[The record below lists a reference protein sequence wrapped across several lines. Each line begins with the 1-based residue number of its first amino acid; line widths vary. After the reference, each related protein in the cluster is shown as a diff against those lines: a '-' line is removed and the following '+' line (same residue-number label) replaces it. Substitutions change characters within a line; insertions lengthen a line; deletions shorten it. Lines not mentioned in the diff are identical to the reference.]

1 MLAFDL
7 IEAARLAELEKEE
20 GKEKRTIFPESSA
33 AHMDGTEPIA
43 TAIVLSNPQQ
53 KMDSTS
59 EIQSLEHL
67 VNFAYTENCPQ
78 DTVLWPV
85 LPLRLWIDCTFTAF
99 VIYLFLFFPI
109 LFNLHV
115 KCWWTQSHHYFAT
128 RTQFHR
134 KVPNLHY
141 LSTPEFQVGYQPR
154 HEPKEKSQYKFF

>member
-85 LPLRLWIDCTFTAF
+85 LPLRL
-99 VIYLFLFFPI
+99 
-109 LFNLHV
+109 
-115 KCWWTQSHHYFAT
+115 
-128 RTQFHR
+128 
-134 KVPNLHY
+134 
-141 LSTPEFQVGYQPR
+141 
-154 HEPKEKSQYKFF
+154 